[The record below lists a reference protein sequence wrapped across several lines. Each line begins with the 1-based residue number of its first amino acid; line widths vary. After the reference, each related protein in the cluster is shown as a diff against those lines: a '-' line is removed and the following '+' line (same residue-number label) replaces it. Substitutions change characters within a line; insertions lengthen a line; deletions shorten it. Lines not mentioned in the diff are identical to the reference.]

1 VATVNGRI
9 MTVVLGGGR
18 GSRLYPLTKPRAKP
32 AVPLGGKYRLID
44 IPLSNAINSGLR
56 EIFVMTQ
63 FQSASL
69 NAHIARTYRFDM
81 FTNGFVEV
89 LAAEQR
95 DDPGG
100 DWFQG
105 TADAVRKHIHRLDRE
120 GVEHVLILSGDHL
133 YRQDY
138 SELIRY
144 HEEKEADITVSCI
157 PVHRHE
163 CGGFGILAV
172 DHEGIVRA
180 FREKPGDDEDLTALR
195 TPLELKEEWD
205 TDRDHL
211 ASMGVYVFRLDA
223 LLAELDRPNNL
234 DFGKDILPN
243 SLVTRRVAGYL
254 FRDYWEDIGTI
265 KAFFDANLMMCE
277 DSPPFKFYV
286 PEAPIYTRARF
297 LPPTIFL
304 DAKIERSLVAEGS
317 LLHGARV
324 IHSIIGQRAWL
335 LQGSRVEDSIVMGA
349 DYYEVEATRDKV
361 IAAGR
366 IPVGI
371 GEGASVRRAI
381 IDKNARIGAGAV
393 VHGSP
398 DRKDETHDQWCV
410 RDGIIIVEKNAV
422 IPPGAVL

>member
-1 VATVNGRI
+1 MATVIGRI

-18 GSRLYPLTKPRAKP
+18 GARLYPLTKLRAKP

-56 EIFVMTQ
+56 EIFVLTQ

-105 TADAVRKHIHRLDRE
+105 TADAVRKHAHRFARE

-133 YRQDY
+133 YRMDY
-138 SELIRY
+138 DPLIRY
-144 HEEKEADITVSCI
+144 HEAKNADITVSCI

-163 CGGFGILAV
+163 CSGFGVVRV
-172 DHEGIVRA
+172 DGDGLIQG
-180 FREKPGDDEDLTALR
+180 FREKPPETEDLSSFR
-195 TPLELKEEWD
+195 TPDHVKQEWQ
-205 TDRDHL
+205 TDRDYL
-211 ASMGVYVFRLDA
+211 ASMGVYVFRLEA
-223 LLAELDRPNNL
+223 LLAELDRSENL
-234 DFGKDILPN
+234 DFGKDILPRAIQN
-243 SLVTRRVAGYL
+243 RRVGGYL

-277 DSPPFKFYV
+277 EDPPFRFYV

-297 LPPTIFL
+297 LPPTIFQ
-304 DAKIERSLVAEGS
+304 DARIERSLVAEGC

-324 IHSIIGQRAWL
+324 VHSVVGQRSWL
-335 LQGSRVEDSIVMGA
+335 LPRSRVEDAILMGA
-349 DYYEVEATRDKV
+349 DFYEVDETRKRV
-361 IAAGR
+361 IAQGK

-371 GEGASVRRAI
+371 GEGASIKRAI

-393 VHGSP
+393 IHGDPTRP
-398 DRKDETHDQWCV
+398 DEDHENWCV
-410 RDGIIIVEKNAV
+410 RDGIVIVHKGAV
-422 IPPGAVL
+422 IEPGSVL